1 MQHLVAVTG
10 AEGFIGSHLVETLV
24 RQGHPVRAMVQY
36 NSFNSWGWLE
46 TLPPEV
52 MAQVEVQLGDVR
64 DPGSV
69 NGLMKDAHT
78 VYHLAALIAIPYSYQ
93 APRSY
98 IETNVNGTLNVLEAA
113 RQFQTP
119 RVVHTS
125 TSEVYGTA
133 QSVPIS
139 EHHPV
144 RPQSP
149 YAASKA
155 AADHLVSS
163 YVLSFGLP
171 VVTLRPFNTYG
182 PRQSARAVI
191 SNIIAQLSASQLPTG
206 TSAVHLGDVT
216 PTRDFTFVQDTAAA
230 FVAVGSAGP
239 EVIGRTLNAGSNRE
253 ISVGGLVDLI
263 SEVMDRP
270 AVVQTEDARLRP
282 ALSEVRRLVCDNTE
296 LCRLTGWQPLHSL
309 RDGLIRTVEWFSH
322 PANLRRYKTG
332 LYNV

>member
-263 SEVMDRP
+263 SEVMDLP

-282 ALSEVRRLVCDNTE
+282 ASSEVRRLVCDNTE

-309 RDGLIRTVEWFSH
+309 RDGLTRTVEWFSH

>member
-282 ALSEVRRLVCDNTE
+282 ASSEVRRLVCDNTE

-309 RDGLIRTVEWFSH
+309 RDGLTRTVEWFSH
-322 PANLRRYKTG
+322 SANLRRYKTG

>member
-1 MQHLVAVTG
+1 MNQLVAVTG

-24 RQGHPVRAMVQY
+24 GRGHRVRAMVQY

-46 TLPPEV
+46 TLPSEV

-98 IETNVNGTLNVLEAA
+98 IDTNVVGTLNELEAA
-113 RQFQTP
+113 RQQGTP

-139 EHHPV
+139 EQHPV

-155 AADHLVSS
+155 AADHLVGS

-191 SNIIAQLSASQLPTG
+191 SNIIAQLSAEAP
-206 TSAVHLGDVT
+206 AVHLGDVT

-230 FVAVGSAGP
+230 FAAVGSAGP

-253 ISVGGLVDLI
+253 ISVGGLLDLI

-270 AVVQTEDARLRP
+270 AVVRTEDARLRP
-282 ALSEVRRLVCDNTE
+282 ASSEVRRLVCDNTE
-296 LCRLTGWQPLHSL
+296 LCRLTGWRPVHSL
-309 RDGLIRTVEWFSH
+309 RDGLTRTVEWFSH
-322 PANLRRYKTG
+322 PSNLRRYKTG